1 VAKVKGYFASNS
13 SEDSA
18 LIYALAAGAAIW
30 LGSYLW
36 NRYNKPNRK
45 LPPLENKKDDDLE

>member
-1 VAKVKGYFASNS
+1 MIGWRSLRDES
-13 SEDSA
+13 TEGEA

-36 NRYNKPNRK
+36 KRYNKPNRK
-45 LPPLENKKDDDLE
+45 LPPLENKKDDDLK